1 MMFHQI
7 LNGVFMVVTFGGK
20 MCADTILTETV
31 HMEEKHQRNMLFQS
45 VYCLMY
51 GWMKNIKNVPNA
63 KRHVRR
69 RKMDR
74 MTHNNDGWIPVEK
87 EWPPFGQRLQATIL
101 HHEWIADYDSYW
113 VPEEEKT
120 YHPAYMEVCE
130 IYPMGEMWCYSCE
143 EDKYEKDIAYIN
155 PAKVL
160 SRPVAEIIAWRP
172 LPEPYRKG

>member
-1 MMFHQI
+1 MQEVEKI
-7 LNGVFMVVTFGGK
+7 LEEINEEIKSSIAFSSVFTDGLCRARNIIRK
-20 MCADTILTETV
+20 
-31 HMEEKHQRNMLFQS
+31 HM
-45 VYCLMY
+45 
-51 GWMKNIKNVPNA
+51 
-63 KRHVRR
+63 
-69 RKMDR
+69 
-74 MTHNNDGWIPVEK
+74 NDGWIPVEK

-120 YHPAYMEVCE
+120 HHSAYIEVCE
-130 IYPMGEMWCYSCE
+130 IYPMGKMWCYSCE

-172 LPEPYRKG
+172 LPEPYRPGKDGDEHGRS